1 MTFVASAIAA
11 SAVVGAGASIYSSSK
26 AADAQKAGI
35 DASAAAQQAAA
46 DKSIAAQR
54 EMFDIGRADLA
65 PYREGGVTAQ
75 NQILQML
82 GIGGDTSAGNYGKY
96 AKDFGMSDFT
106 ADPGYGFR
114 FDQGMKALNAS
125 AAARGMGMSGANI
138 KGATEYGQNMGSQE
152 YQNAFNRYQINRAN
166 QLTPLQGLYTG
177 GQAAAAGSAAQAG
190 ALGQNLGQ
198 TYTNLGQ
205 GLGQAA
211 AATGAANASAYI
223 NSGNALTNALSS
235 GVSSYMNYNNMQ
247 GYNARTAAMNAGGS
261 NPIGVGSASGYGPAY
276 G

>member
-1 MTFVASAIAA
+1 MSFAIAA
-11 SAVVGAGASIYSSSK
+11 IATAGAALVGAGASIYSSGK
-26 AADAQKAGI
+26 AADAQREGI
-35 DASAAAQQAAA
+35 AASTAAQQAAA

-65 PYREGGVTAQ
+65 PYRQGGVTAQ
-75 NQILQML
+75 NQLLQVL

-96 AKDFGMSDFT
+96 AKDFGMPDFT
-106 ADPGYGFR
+106 ADPGYTFR
-114 FDQGMKALNAS
+114 LDQGMKALNAS

-152 YQNAFNRYQINRAN
+152 YENAFKRYQINRAA
-166 QLTPLQGLYTG
+166 QLAPLQGLYSG

-205 GLGQAA
+205 GLGQGAA
-211 AATGAANASAYI
+211 ALGSTNASAYM
-223 NSGNALTNALSS
+223 NTGNALTNALNT
-235 GVSSYMNYNNMQ
+235 GASSYMNYNM
-247 GYNARTAAMNAGGS
+247 MNRMFPGGNSPS
-261 NPIGVGSASGYGPAY
+261 NIYASPSLSGANPQFY
-276 G
+276 